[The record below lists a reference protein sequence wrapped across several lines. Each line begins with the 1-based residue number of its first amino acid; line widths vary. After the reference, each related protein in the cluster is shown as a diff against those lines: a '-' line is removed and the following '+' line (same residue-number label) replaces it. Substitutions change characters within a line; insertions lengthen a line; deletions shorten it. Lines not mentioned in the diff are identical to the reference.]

1 MWFCSKDAER
11 QLQPE
16 WMDDAQ
22 LDPRC
27 HRQALCGLARINFWS
42 RAAHSL
48 WKPLCDFY
56 DRGKSPIRVLDV
68 ACGGGDVVCRL
79 AKAARRTNRHI
90 EFAGCDISD
99 VAVEHARDKAR
110 RCGVNGEFF
119 QLDVLGRPLPGGYD
133 VIMSSLFLHHLQSAQ
148 AVQLLQKMTASDSKL
163 ILISDLL
170 RSPMGWLL
178 ARVGTKLLSRSP
190 VVHFDGPRS
199 VEGAFNRQ
207 ELEDLLERAGLS
219 QASIRKTW
227 PQRFLVV
234 WERQG

>member
-1 MWFCSKDAER
+1 MWFCSKDADR

-27 HRQALCGLARINFWS
+27 HRQALHGLARINFWS

-48 WKPLCDFY
+48 WKPLSEFY
-56 DRGKSPIRVLDV
+56 DRGTRPIRVLDV

-79 AKAARRTNRHI
+79 AKAARRTNRQI
-90 EFAGCDISD
+90 EFSGCDISD
-99 VAVEHARDKAR
+99 IAVEHARGRASR
-110 RCGVNGEFF
+110 VGVKGDFF
-119 QLDVLGRPLPGGYD
+119 QLDVLGRLLPGGYD
-133 VIMSSLFLHHLQSAQ
+133 VIMTSLFLHHLQSAQ
-148 AVQLLQKMTASDSKL
+148 AVELLQKMAGHDTKL
-163 ILISDLL
+163 ILINDLL
-170 RSPMGWLL
+170 RSSVGWLL

-219 QASIRKTW
+219 KASIRETW

-234 WERQG
+234 WER